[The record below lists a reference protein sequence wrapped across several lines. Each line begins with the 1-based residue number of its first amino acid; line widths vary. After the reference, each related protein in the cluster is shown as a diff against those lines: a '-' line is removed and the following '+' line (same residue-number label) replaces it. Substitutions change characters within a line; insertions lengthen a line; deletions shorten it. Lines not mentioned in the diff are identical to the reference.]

1 MIDKTLIG
9 SSILSGSSSALVG
22 AGVILDGEAAF
33 EGNTTESVGFLSFS
47 SALTAIELTGTQ
59 SYDTAQA
66 VSYIESLDEREVN
79 DLLAQ
84 IDANLNIQIDDKAVV
99 KTRR

>member
-22 AGVILDGEAAF
+22 AGVILDGEAQF

-47 SALTAIELTGTQ
+47 SALTAIELTGTE
-59 SYDTAQA
+59 SYNTAQA
-66 VSYIESLDEREVN
+66 VSYIESLDETEVN

-84 IDANLNIQIDDKAVV
+84 IDANLDIQIDDKAVV